1 MDGPKIFVLRAGCCS
16 ESWVGEPSEHWQP
29 EVKAEVIPGSGALND
44 LAVRFDQPLKASA
57 VQPHRDAAGQR
68 SPGDG
73 VRGESS
79 SLEPSVLL

>member
-1 MDGPKIFVLRAGCCS
+1 MDGPKIFVLRVGRCS
-16 ESWVGEPSEHWQP
+16 ESWVGEPSEHQP
-29 EVKAEVIPGSGALND
+29 EVKAEAIPGSGALND

-68 SPGDG
+68 SPGDT
-73 VRGESS
+73 VRGDSS